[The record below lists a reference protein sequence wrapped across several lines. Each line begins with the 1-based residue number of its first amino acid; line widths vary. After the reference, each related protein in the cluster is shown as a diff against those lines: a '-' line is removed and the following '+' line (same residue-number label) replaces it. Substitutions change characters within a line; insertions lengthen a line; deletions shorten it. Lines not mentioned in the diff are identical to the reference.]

1 MKHIVFVDSS
11 ATGVLAFRSAKR
23 LGCHVTFVKPQDS
36 SFMNISFKDDNK
48 IRQQIEFVDAYLEVP
63 NLEDGSLR
71 AALEQVHGERP
82 IDAIV
87 TTSEAAIVAVARE
100 SEHFGTLYPAHDALC
115 KAVWKH
121 RCREELKA
129 AGVRS
134 PGFEVLSEEA
144 LLAGG
149 PRSVALPYVIKPT
162 RGFGKQFSAICLT
175 QADLDAFTGTVVAA
189 RAGTDPMIDMLISR
203 EYIVEEYIRGTLYSA
218 ETIVQDGVTS
228 LFATTVRFRSTH
240 SEMLEMTSTMPS
252 ELDAAEKDQMAR
264 YVQDVFRALGLTV
277 GLYHVEIMRDQRGP
291 CLIEINA
298 RMIGG
303 VAPRLYQML
312 SGIDPFE
319 LLIRLHLG
327 ERLDIDDGHIR
338 NGGTTVVVGART
350 TGTVAAGFDA
360 RRLEELYKTYGV
372 EFSTLDLAPGKEF
385 GNFSGNL
392 SLIGYVIILAPDS
405 LSAARQGVRFLNDL
419 EQLVGFELAKFAPPQ
434 P

>member
-23 LGCHVTFVKPQDS
+23 LGCFVTFVKPQDS
-36 SFMNISFKDDNK
+36 SFMNISFKDDKK
-48 IRQQIEFVDAYLEVP
+48 IKQQIEFVDQYLEVA
-63 NLEDGSLR
+63 NLDDAGFR
-71 AALEQVHGERP
+71 AALEQVHAKRA
-82 IDAIV
+82 IDAII

-100 SEHFGTLYPAHDALC
+100 SEHFGTLYPSHEALC
-115 KAVWKH
+115 KAVYKH

-134 PGFEVLSEEA
+134 PLYELLTEEA
-144 LLAGG
+144 LLAHG
-149 PRSVALPYVIKPT
+149 PISVNLPYVVKPT

-175 QADLDAFTGTVVAA
+175 KQDLKAFTSTVIAA
-189 RAGTDPMIDMLISR
+189 RADSDPMIDQLISR
-203 EYIVEEYIRGTLYSA
+203 EYIVEEYISGTLYSA

-228 LFATTVRFRSTH
+228 LFATTIRFRSSH

-252 ELDAAEKDQMAR
+252 ELNATDKQEMGQ
-264 YVQDVFRALGLTV
+264 YVQDVFSALDLKV
-277 GLYHVEIMRDQRGP
+277 GLYHVEIMCDEKGP

-327 ERLDIDDGHIR
+327 EQLDIDDRHIK

-350 TGTVAAGFDA
+350 SGTVVASYDSKQ
-360 RRLEELYKTYGV
+360 LEALFIKYGV
-372 EFSTLDLAPGKEF
+372 EFSTLDLAPGRKF
-385 GNFSGNL
+385 GNFAGNL
-392 SLIGYVIILAPDS
+392 SLIGYVIILASDS
-405 LSAARQGVRFLNDL
+405 LSAARQGVRFLHDL
-419 EQLVGFELAKFAPPQ
+419 EQLVGFELAKFIEP
-434 P
+434 